1 MSTPEPK
8 PSETPE
14 PEPESNSTPS
24 SSSSSSS
31 AVTTPVKSLLRDIQH
46 KADDFV
52 ESRVLRDATSS
63 QEFLTQNTLKLIG
76 KTYVFILV
84 VLGMFIVVAILRES
98 IVQDI
103 LPVITLIV
111 GGVLGFLSKDI
122 LRGNDGNNNST

>member
-1 MSTPEPK
+1 MSTPPP

-14 PEPESNSTPS
+14 QEPEQTPTS
-24 SSSSSSS
+24 SSST
-31 AVTTPVKSLLRDIQH
+31 VEPVKSLLRGIQH

-84 VLGMFIVVAILRES
+84 VLGMFIVVAIIRES
-98 IVQDI
+98 IVQVI

-111 GGVLGFLSKDI
+111 GGVL
-122 LRGNDGNNNST
+122 